1 MRTTSLYKRIA
12 LITLTLITGCL
23 MVSAYDFESSGIY
36 YNVDGDQAIVTN
48 NGQTKCYGGNV
59 NIPESVTLDGETYT
73 VTAIGDSAFIG
84 SSGLSSVAIPSTVTR
99 IGEYAFA
106 ECGITELAIPSSV
119 TEIGAYAFFRSK
131 LFTFTLPEGMTSTSP
146 HMLEECTS
154 LYSVTL
160 PEGLTTIA
168 EHTFDICTMLDDV
181 TLPQGVTTIG
191 NNAFANCFTL
201 KNITFPEGLTTIG
214 DYAFLG
220 SFRHDNYLDPM
231 EIDLPESITDLGKYA
246 FDSSGLT
253 SFTMPHAIT
262 SVNEGLFR
270 SCSRLRTIILHDSV
284 TTIGKYAFGGC
295 EFRAF
300 EIPTSVIE
308 IDDYAFIGCSLT
320 SITIPNSVERMGD
333 GVFKGCPYLDSVV
346 IGNSIQHIGDQVFR
360 DSGIKHVTFADNS
373 RLTTIGN
380 GAFEKCQKLESIKI
394 PSSVKY
400 INDNAFKDCF
410 ILHEVELGDSI
421 VNIGRQAFRQC
432 QALET
437 FILPNTVTSIG
448 DYSFYNCTALTDFK
462 TNDNLESIGGNAFA
476 KCSSLKYFRIPDKVQ
491 EIQYNLFYNCTAL
504 QEIVV
509 GKGVNKI
516 WKWVFD
522 ECSALE
528 NLIMLTTVPP
538 TFEAYSSPSGLTTST
553 VIYVP
558 NDSIYAQTPK
568 WNELTLKSTYS
579 KSDIKLTGA
588 TITGNGDMVLTH
600 ATLFRND
607 GDTLNFEAQDNII
620 IFTGMLPGENNIS
633 VYFMD
638 PLGHEYSIE
647 DVIETNNVQFSN
659 YTSLRINDKLLA
671 PMFTINCD
679 NGFVPDSCG
688 VIFKNNNY
696 RGNVILNYGDS
707 CIIECT
713 PFTKGQPYSHKITP
727 WVAFNGVTYTGETR
741 SIRED
746 CMSDP
751 NVSPTAVD
759 IPASKIITD
768 GEVPNNVYF
777 SFEGKNYAKRLKAT
791 GLEPETTYHATCVIN
806 SPSGNR
812 TIPFEF
818 TTPPLR
824 MVGTEA
830 ATIDQNVVRFKGW
843 SNIVDE
849 ETGCGYEWERIGVA
863 GSTMQKAAYSF
874 DGYLAN
880 IVNRIAIDVP
890 YRYRPYYKSAAG
902 NVYYGEWKE
911 FSITETPG
919 NYGPIAYLYKNVEL
933 TPTTATVRPLVLQ
946 GNSAIRV
953 QQLDV
958 SPQQGGDMYSVN
970 FSGQCAPLKLTG
982 LKPSS
987 RYVVIIKI
995 VTEDPIPDNPSSHTV
1010 YSGRIGFTTPSYSV
1024 DINGDGEV
1032 NIADVNSLIDIILG
1046 GLDYSDG
1053 LSDVNKD
1060 GEVNIADINAIT
1072 DMILSGE

>member
-1 MRTTSLYKRIA
+1 
-12 LITLTLITGCL
+12 
-23 MVSAYDFESSGIY
+23 
-36 YNVDGDQAIVTN
+36 
-48 NGQTKCYGGNV
+48 
-59 NIPESVTLDGETYT
+59 
-73 VTAIGDSAFIG
+73 
-84 SSGLSSVAIPSTVTR
+84 
-99 IGEYAFA
+99 
-106 ECGITELAIPSSV
+106 
-119 TEIGAYAFFRSK
+119 
-131 LFTFTLPEGMTSTSP
+131 
-146 HMLEECTS
+146 
-154 LYSVTL
+154 
-160 PEGLTTIA
+160 
-168 EHTFDICTMLDDV
+168 
-181 TLPQGVTTIG
+181 
-191 NNAFANCFTL
+191 
-201 KNITFPEGLTTIG
+201 
-214 DYAFLG
+214 
-220 SFRHDNYLDPM
+220 
-231 EIDLPESITDLGKYA
+231 
-246 FDSSGLT
+246 
-253 SFTMPHAIT
+253 
-262 SVNEGLFR
+262 
-270 SCSRLRTIILHDSV
+270 
-284 TTIGKYAFGGC
+284 
-295 EFRAF
+295 
-300 EIPTSVIE
+300 
-308 IDDYAFIGCSLT
+308 
-320 SITIPNSVERMGD
+320 
-333 GVFKGCPYLDSVV
+333 
-346 IGNSIQHIGDQVFR
+346 
-360 DSGIKHVTFADNS
+360 
-373 RLTTIGN
+373 
-380 GAFEKCQKLESIKI
+380 
-394 PSSVKY
+394 
-400 INDNAFKDCF
+400 
-410 ILHEVELGDSI
+410 
-421 VNIGRQAFRQC
+421 
-432 QALET
+432 
-437 FILPNTVTSIG
+437 
-448 DYSFYNCTALTDFK
+448 
-462 TNDNLESIGGNAFA
+462 
-476 KCSSLKYFRIPDKVQ
+476 
-491 EIQYNLFYNCTAL
+491 
-504 QEIVV
+504 
-509 GKGVNKI
+509 
-516 WKWVFD
+516 
-522 ECSALE
+522 
-528 NLIMLTTVPP
+528 
-538 TFEAYSSPSGLTTST
+538 
-553 VIYVP
+553 
-558 NDSIYAQTPK
+558 
-568 WNELTLKSTYS
+568 
-579 KSDIKLTGA
+579 
-588 TITGNGDMVLTH
+588 
-600 ATLFRND
+600 
-607 GDTLNFEAQDNII
+607 
-620 IFTGMLPGENNIS
+620 
-633 VYFMD
+633 MD

-849 ETGCGYEWERIGVA
+849 ETGCGYEWERIGVE